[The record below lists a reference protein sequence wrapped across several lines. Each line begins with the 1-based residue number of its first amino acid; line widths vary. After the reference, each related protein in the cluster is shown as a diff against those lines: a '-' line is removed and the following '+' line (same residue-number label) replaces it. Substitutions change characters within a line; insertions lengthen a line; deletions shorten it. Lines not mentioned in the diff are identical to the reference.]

1 MLSEHL
7 ALYLACS
14 KHSLHTRQQFSWL
27 CLWTV
32 PPAANPEGLAGASA
46 LGGWTPG
53 SASAARP
60 GGELPLP
67 QLCPPTCPLLPHSI
81 SMWACV

>member
-27 CLWTV
+27 CLWMV

-53 SASAARP
+53 SASARPPARFYP
-60 GGELPLP
+60 APFPCGHACEL
-67 QLCPPTCPLLPHSI
+67 
-81 SMWACV
+81 V